1 MSHEAGH
8 VDVVTTTTTATTT
21 AVAVPEAAGVD
32 DIIEAVSWVVQAA
45 NYVQNALVSIVFGML
60 FVSLI
65 IYIIKLHFG
74 NGTYK
79 KFRLADMIC
88 RGDGSLDRKAFERL
102 VLFLA
107 TLYGFLYVVHHERPM
122 IVAYL
127 VAMAGIWLAH
137 QLADNKIAN
146 KNVPPTLVSPEQPTP
161 TP

>member
-8 VDVVTTTTTATTT
+8 IETITTTTTNTL
-21 AVAVPEAAGVD
+21 VAPPDAPGGD
-32 DIIEAVSWVVQAA
+32 LIEAVSWVVQTA
-45 NYVQNALVSIVFGML
+45 NYVQNALVSIVFGLL

-65 IYIIKLHFG
+65 IYIVKLHFG

-79 KFRLADMIC
+79 RFRLADMIC
-88 RGDGSLDRKAFERL
+88 RGDGSLDRKALERL

-146 KNVPPTLVSPEQPTP
+146 KNVPPMPPPSPEQSTP
-161 TP
+161 

>member
-1 MSHEAGH
+1 MTHEAGH
-8 VDVVTTTTTATTT
+8 LDGVTTTTTTT
-21 AVAVPEAAGVD
+21 AVAAPDAPAVD
-32 DIIEAVSWVVQAA
+32 DLIEAVSWVGRTVD
-45 NYVQNALVSIVFGML
+45 YIQNALVSIVFGLL

-65 IYIIKLHFG
+65 IYIVKLHFG

-122 IVAYL
+122 IVTYL

-146 KNVPPTLVSPEQPTP
+146 KNVPPTPLTPESTGQNT
-161 TP
+161 